1 MLTELQWLT
10 FQDTVRSLAQL
21 RYCLFNTY
29 LEGAFLY
36 LEVKS
41 CDAEQQ
47 RYLYIIVSEGD
58 LL

>member
-1 MLTELQWLT
+1 MLTELQWIT
-10 FQDTVRSLAQL
+10 FQDTIQSLAQL
-21 RYCLFNTY
+21 RYCLFNVY
-29 LEGAFLY
+29 LEGQFLY

-47 RYLYIIVSEGD
+47 RYLYIIDSEGD